1 MQAVSVNK
9 STMSNKILLIL
20 LVLLI
25 FILVINLVNCDSF
38 GENLNLSLYM
48 GIFVIAGIL
57 ILRLLKKNV

>member
-1 MQAVSVNK
+1 
-9 STMSNKILLIL
+9 MSNKILLIL